1 MNCFLELHLLAM
13 DPFTSLQAED
23 IIYYPDPVIT
33 DGKPSPLQEEEE
45 PGAWLLM

>member
-13 DPFTSLQAED
+13 DPYTSLQAED
-23 IIYYPDPVIT
+23 IYYPDPVIT

-45 PGAWLLM
+45 EEDTII